1 MSSDEKQGF
10 AAALANM
17 DVGAP
22 PRDDGDQAA
31 LFEGFENAE
40 AASPLASANERRGRG
55 PGRPKGAKNRR
66 TEEWAAYILGQY
78 RSPLIVLAEL
88 YSMPVDELAAELQCE
103 KLDAVKIQKDA
114 AAALAPYVHQRQPQA
129 VEVNQREVG
138 VLILGEFSGDAS
150 GVTGLALAP
159 DESEE
164 NQGVI
169 DAQAE
174 QSDGDKSDG

>member
-1 MSSDEKQGF
+1 MADEKQGF

-22 PRDDGDQAA
+22 PGSEADQPA
-31 LFEGFENAE
+31 LLDGFENG
-40 AASPLASANERRGRG
+40 AASSPLATANARRGRG

-66 TEEWAAYILGQY
+66 TEEWAAYILSQY

-129 VEVNQREVG
+129 IEVSEKSVG
-138 VLILGEFSGDAS
+138 VLVIGELSGDAS
-150 GVTGLALAP
+150 GLAGLPLAG
-159 DESEE
+159 DEGEQ
-164 NQGVI
+164 NQGFI
-169 DAQAE
+169 DGAAE
-174 QSDGDKSDG
+174 KSDGGKSDG